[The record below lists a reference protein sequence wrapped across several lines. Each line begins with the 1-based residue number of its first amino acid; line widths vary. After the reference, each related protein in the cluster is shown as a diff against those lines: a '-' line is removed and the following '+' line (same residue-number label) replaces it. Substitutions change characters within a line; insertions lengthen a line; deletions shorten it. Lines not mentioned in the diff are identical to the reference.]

1 MGSDKALPVA
11 LLQSLEGVPGFHR
24 ETFEAVH
31 RSGEQV
37 SSVRLNPAKA
47 SLLADGADSYKISLP
62 LSGKIPWTENGYYLK
77 ERPFFTF
84 DPLLHAGAY
93 YVQEASSMFVEQAMK
108 QTLDLSQKLR
118 VLDGCAAPG
127 GKSTH
132 LQSLISPESFL
143 LSNEVIKSRA
153 SILEENLVKW
163 GGANVMVTNND
174 PADFSSLQNFFDVL
188 VIDAPCSGSGLFRRE
203 PEAIA
208 EWSPQAVQLCSQRQQ
223 RILAGYY
230 PSLAEDGTLIYST
243 CSYSKEED
251 EQILDWLLNN
261 FELESLP
268 LKLEHDWGI
277 VEVQSPGRKGYGY
290 RFFPDQVKGEG
301 FFLAAFRKK
310 DGGQFHYRAP
320 KKPKVQKAAKGEAA
334 AVMPWFKEDA
344 GIQLWKQQEQ
354 LLAFPALL
362 EQELLV
368 VADNL
373 YVRHAG
379 ITVGKLAGQ
388 QLVPDHSLAMSTL
401 LHPSTVAVSLKKEDA
416 LQYLRK
422 EQVILPDAPTGWAL
436 VKYENLP
443 LGWMKILP
451 NRINNYYPSN
461 WRILKSGSN

>member
-1 MGSDKALPVA
+1 MELPVA

-37 SSVRLNPAKA
+37 TSVRINPAKA
-47 SLLADGADSYKISLP
+47 PLLAGGIESYKISLP
-62 LSGKIPWTENGYYLK
+62 ISASIPWTQNGYYLA

-93 YVQEASSMFVEQAMK
+93 YVQEASSMFVEQAMR
-108 QTLDLSQKLR
+108 QTLDLTQKLR

-132 LQSLISPESFL
+132 LQSLISAESL
-143 LSNEVIKSRA
+143 LVSNEVIKTRA

-174 PADFSSLQNFFDVL
+174 PADFSSLENFFDVL
-188 VIDAPCSGSGLFRRE
+188 LIDAPCSGSGLFRRE
-203 PEAIA
+203 PEAVA
-208 EWSPQAVQLCSQRQQ
+208 EWSPHAVQLCSQRQQ
-223 RILAGYY
+223 RILADYY
-230 PSLAEDGTLIYST
+230 PALCEGGTLIYST

-251 EQILDWLLNN
+251 EQIIDWLLNN
-261 FELESLP
+261 FEMESLP
-268 LKLEHDWGI
+268 LTLGDWGI
-277 VEVQSPGRKGYGY
+277 VEVQSPEHKGYGY
-290 RFFPDQVKGEG
+290 RFFPDQLKGEG

-310 DGGQFHYRAP
+310 DGGDFHFRP
-320 KKPKVQKAAKGEAA
+320 VKKPKVQKASKSEQA
-334 AVMPWFKEDA
+334 AVMPWFREDA

-354 LLAFPALL
+354 ILAFPALL

-368 VADNL
+368 IADNL

-422 EQVILPDAPTGWAL
+422 EQVILSDAPTGWAL
-436 VKYENLP
+436 VKYENCP
-443 LGWMKILP
+443 LGWMKVLP